1 MTLLL
6 VTTFP
11 LPLSLGK
18 CLAKKFYN
26 FLVENVGPRGHRG
39 HASPAMQ
46 AIMIAV
52 ATSAPPPVL
61 CPPPWV
67 PPLTLVMELVPPQ
80 PLLLVPP

>member
-18 CLAKKFYN
+18 CLARKFYN

-52 ATSAPPPVL
+52 AHRRPTEYVHTASEDHDEPRRWNILA
-61 CPPPWV
+61 
-67 PPLTLVMELVPPQ
+67 Q
-80 PLLLVPP
+80 